1 MVHEG
6 AWGIYRGTHHPLPT
20 MTSADATVSADTLV
34 MSPAEATAAVA
45 AAEAPVTRLCKS
57 CGVNLPLSSFNK
69 GTVRFSCR
77 KHVLARQT
85 ASRKPSTPQE
95 RVYRLLWTAAY
106 KVITTIQHTKLWS
119 LYIITPW
126 PHPRALCGFA
136 DV

>member
-20 MTSADATVSADTLV
+20 MSSADALIMA
-34 MSPAEATAAVA
+34 PAEAPTAVA
-45 AAEAPVTRLCKS
+45 AAEAPVTRLCKA
-57 CGVNLPLSSFNK
+57 CGVNLPLSMFNK
-69 GTVRFSCR
+69 GSVRFSCR

-106 KVITTIQHTKLWS
+106 KVSQQSSTRNLWS
-119 LYIITPW
+119 LYILTPW